1 MTLSG
6 DDMAINT
13 FSYAPGTGISSTGS
27 HTLRGS
33 GTFFVCS
40 EPTKQFYFTAYTSPL
55 FPSTPHS
62 PFTPRVAHATSSL

>member
-1 MTLSG
+1 MTPSG
-6 DDMAINT
+6 DDTAINT

-55 FPSTPHS
+55 FPSTPHFLS
-62 PFTPRVAHATSSL
+62 RQGVERETSSS